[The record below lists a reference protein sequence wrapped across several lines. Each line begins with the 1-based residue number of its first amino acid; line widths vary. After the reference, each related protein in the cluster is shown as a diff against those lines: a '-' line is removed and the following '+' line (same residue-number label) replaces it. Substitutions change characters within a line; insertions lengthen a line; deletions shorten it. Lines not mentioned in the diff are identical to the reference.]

1 MPFRDNLQEKINK
14 RLKSVARKHYKDKKV
29 KDVTFVGIHVRRTD
43 HLHYMK
49 TKFDSEPLD
58 SDYYNDAMEYF
69 QEEYENVVFIA
80 ASDDMKW
87 TRRNLDKK
95 NNKIYFSDQ
104 NPTFHRPPEFSFEL
118 LDDDLS
124 KAAFDFALLTSCNHT
139 IISRGMYSRGK
150 KDTDPHNIS
159 PIEMRSI

>member
-1 MPFRDNLQEKINK
+1 MPFRDNLQEKINR
-14 RLKSVARKHYKDKKV
+14 RLKSVARKHYKDIKV
-29 KDVTFVGIHVRRTD
+29 KDVTFVGVHIRRTD
-43 HLHYMK
+43 HIQFMK
-49 TKFDSEPLD
+49 QKYGSETLD
-58 SDYYNDAMEYF
+58 ADYYNDAMEYF
-69 QEEYENVVFIA
+69 QEEYDNCVFVV

-118 LDDDLS
+118 IDDDLS

-139 IISRGMYSRGK
+139 IISRGMFIGITVGLMYILYTNR
-150 KDTDPHNIS
+150 
-159 PIEMRSI
+159 